1 MNKNIVCIGA
11 GYIGGPTMAVIALK
25 NPGRKVYVVDI
36 NQKRIDAWNS
46 KDLPIYEPGL
56 DEIVKKVR
64 GKNLFFSTDIKG
76 CIQKA
81 DTIFV
86 GVNTP
91 TKMFGKGAGRASDL
105 QFWEAT
111 ARNIKAWANGPKIVI
126 EKSTL
131 PVRTAAA
138 MESILNAVGVE
149 EVEVKVPPSQCF
161 GATSEG
167 RGRERNNHHFVV
179 LSNPEFLAEGTAIK
193 DLLNPDRVLIG
204 GPSTPVGQK
213 AVDEVVQIYLGE
225 KGGWVPRERVLTT
238 NVWSAE
244 LTKLAAN
251 AMLAQRVSSI
261 NALAGLC
268 EATGADVE
276 EVARVMGADH
286 RIGPKFLKAGPGF
299 GGSCFKKDVL
309 NLVYLCESF
318 GLHTAAEYWSQV
330 IKMNDHQQERI
341 VSRLFKAMFNTLA
354 NKKVAMFGFAFKA
367 DTGDTRETPAGTVA
381 RLLNDEH
388 VRLSITDPKALDNAR
403 KDLSDLTTSSTDSSL
418 ADPRIRGGVGKP
430 NRSKLCVSRSDLRSN
445 ISFEQDPYKA
455 AKEADAILLMTDWK
469 DYPALNWSR
478 IYKSMRKPALV
489 FDTRNCLDAAALRKI
504 GFKVLNIGK

>member
-11 GYIGGPTMAVIALK
+11 GYIGGPTMAVIAK
-25 NPGRKVYVVDI
+25 MNPDRKVVVVDI
-36 NQKRIDAWNS
+36 NPARIAAWNS
-46 KDLPIYEPGL
+46 ENFELPIYEPGL
-56 DEIVKKVR
+56 VEVVKEVR
-64 GKNLFFSTDIKG
+64 GRNLFFSTDIDAAVAA
-76 CIQKA
+76 CDIV
-81 DTIFV
+81 FV

-91 TKMFGKGAGRASDL
+91 TKMFGRGKGRASDL
-105 QFWEAT
+105 QYWEAT
-111 ARNIKAWANGPKIVI
+111 ARNIQRIATTPKIIV

-138 MESILNAVGVE
+138 MSAILNSGDA
-149 EVEVKVPPSQCF
+149 
-161 GATSEG
+161 G
-167 RGRERNNHHFVV
+167 RFTV
-179 LSNPEFLAEGTAIK
+179 LSNPEFLAEGTAVK

-204 GPSTPVGQK
+204 GPQDAAGQA
-213 AVDEVVQIYLGE
+213 AVQAIVDIYRGAR
-225 KGGWVPRERVLTT
+225 GDWVPAERILTT

-268 EATGADVE
+268 EATGADVD

-330 IKMNDHQQERI
+330 IRMNEHQQERI
-341 VSRLFKAMFNTLA
+341 VSRLFKEMFNTLA
-354 NKKVAMFGFAFKA
+354 NKKIAIFGFAFKA
-367 DTGDTRETPAGTVA
+367 DTGDTRETPAGTVV
-381 RLLNDEH
+381 RLLNEEH
-388 VRLSITDPKALDNAR
+388 VRLAVTDPKALGNAR
-403 KDLSDLTTSSTDSSL
+403 RDL
-418 ADPRIRGGVGKP
+418 ADLAGEIA
-430 NRSKLCVSRSDLRSN
+430 
-445 ISFEQDPYKA
+445 FTEDPYA
-455 AKEADAILLMTDWK
+455 AAAEADAVLLMTDWK
-469 DYPALNWSR
+469 LYPSLDWAK
-478 IYKSMRKPALV
+478 IYASMRKPALV
-489 FDTRNCLDAAALRKI
+489 FDTRNCLDAAALRAL